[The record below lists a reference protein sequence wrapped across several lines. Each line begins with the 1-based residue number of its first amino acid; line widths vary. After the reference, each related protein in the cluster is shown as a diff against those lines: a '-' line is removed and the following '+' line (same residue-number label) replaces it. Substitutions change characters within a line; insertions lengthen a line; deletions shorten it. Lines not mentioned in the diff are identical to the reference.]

1 MRFAQ
6 VLAAGLA
13 LLLAILTAAPLAAAP
28 APAADVGVADFS
40 FFYKPAGAS
49 SNRVLA
55 PTGEKPQS
63 KLWYNDG
70 RWWADLFSPAARA
83 HRIFVLNRATQ
94 QWADTGVTLDPR
106 PQTKSD
112 CLWDGTHLYVASGG
126 GLEATGAALDA
137 KLFRYSYAGGKY
149 RLDSGFPVT
158 IRTGGAEA
166 IVLAKDSTG
175 RLWATFAQQNRIY
188 VTRSTTADT
197 KWGTPFVVPA
207 SGTNTTVSADDISTV
222 VAYGGKIGVLW
233 SNQTDGGF
241 YFASHTD
248 GAAATKWTGGVVARG
263 ANLADDHLSIKALQA
278 DSSGSVYAVVKTS
291 LNTPGQPQIELLIG
305 RPQPNGKLGW
315 RAVVVNTNGHETRP
329 ILLLD
334 ASNRRALIF
343 MADESGGQIYYKATS
358 LDAPAFDTQSKGQVV
373 ISIAR
378 APFMNNPTSTKQSI
392 TSASDAVVL
401 ASYDNTS
408 HPSSLTSDIYAHAV
422 IDVPAPAL
430 GSRRTYIPLAH
441 G

>member
-1 MRFAQ
+1 MRIARFFIG
-6 VLAAGLA
+6 GL
-13 LLLAILTAAPLAAAP
+13 LLLAVLLSAAPLAAAP
-28 APAADVGVADFS
+28 APAADVGFADFS

-49 SNRVLA
+49 KNIVLA

-70 RWWADLFSPAARA
+70 RWWADMFSPAARA

-94 QWADTGVTLDPR
+94 KWADTGVSLDPR

-126 GLEATGAALDA
+126 GLESTGAALDG

-149 RLDSGFPVT
+149 KLDAGFPVT
-158 IRTGGAEA
+158 IRPGGAEA
-166 IVLAKDSTG
+166 IVLAKDG
-175 RLWATFAQQNRIY
+175 AGKLWVTYAQQNKIF
-188 VTRSTTADT
+188 VNRSTTSDA

-207 SGTNTTVSADDISTV
+207 SGANTTVSADDISTV
-222 VAYGGKIGVLW
+222 VSYGGKIGVLW
-233 SNQTDGGF
+233 SNQTDGSF

-248 GAAATKWTGGVVARG
+248 GAAANKWTGGVVARG
-263 ANLADDHLSIKALQA
+263 TNLADDHMSIKALQA
-278 DSSGSVYAVVKTS
+278 DSTGSVYAVVKTS
-291 LNTPGQPQIELLIG
+291 LNTPGQPQIEMFIG
-305 RPQPNGKLGW
+305 RPQSSGKLSW

-358 LDAPAFDTQSKGQVV
+358 LDAPTFDTQSKGQVV
-373 ISIAR
+373 ISFAR

-401 ASYDNTS
+401 ASYDNSS
-408 HPSSLTSDIYAHAV
+408 HPSSTTSDIYAHTV

-441 G
+441 A